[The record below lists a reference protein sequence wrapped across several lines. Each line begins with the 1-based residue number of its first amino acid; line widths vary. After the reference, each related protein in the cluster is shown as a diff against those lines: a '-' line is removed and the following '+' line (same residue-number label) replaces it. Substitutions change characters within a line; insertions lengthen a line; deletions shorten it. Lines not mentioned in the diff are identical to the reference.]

1 MDLVN
6 SRNIN
11 NRIKKTSIV
20 TAVIFHIIL
29 ALITFGLSLVVLA
42 IVGIATLLLLNKEIA
57 KGKLRDNNFNKIYP
71 FGLFGQTFG
80 SFQHVFHH
88 SYSIEKDIYTAFEKE
103 LKAKTPIISVKTVP
117 IIDTDPDLKNCEQ
130 RSFIK
135 AELEPTSRG
144 TAITLVLNQSNFG
157 SMRTIQWR
165 VLAGGY
171 IDKNKIFNLIAYSLF
186 SIYFWIGNYLK
197 GEVDLLSRV
206 RKIYPGAYN
215 DMDIEIQVRCLHEV
229 VFDAMIVELGKNGID
244 TGELKLQKLQLANI
258 SVTDGKMNMVG
269 ILRGAMRKVSGRAK
283 EISA

>member
-1 MDLVN
+1 MVLVN

-71 FGLFGQTFG
+71 FGLFGQKFG

-117 IIDTDPDLKNCEQ
+117 IIDTDPDLNNCEQ

-135 AELEPTSRG
+135 AELEPTSHG
-144 TAITLVLNQSNFG
+144 NAITLVLNQSKFG

-165 VLAGGY
+165 VLPGGY

-244 TGELKLQKLQLANI
+244 TGELKLQKLQLAKI

-269 ILRGAMRKVSGRAK
+269 ILRGVMRKVSGRAK